1 MQGTT
6 FEPNSASIGAMSCWK
21 IKYCYSRLLLQSGLL
36 LFLLFPSLLYA
47 GGIRGFIKADD
58 GNPLP
63 YATIFVKQIGT
74 GAASDLQGRYEVA
87 LTPGSYDVAFQYLG
101 YETVIRKVDITA
113 DFIEINVTLKTQVMV
128 LKSVTVRAGKEDA
141 AYTIM
146 RKAIAKAKYHVQQ
159 IDFYTAKV
167 YIKGKGKL
175 TDYPWVAKKALEK
188 EGITKD
194 RLFISESV
202 SEIKYTRPNKFEEK
216 VIAVYTTGKD
226 RNTSPNEYV
235 FGSFYQPEIAETISP
250 LSPKSFSYYRFEF
263 LGSFKDQKYE
273 ISKIKVTPRSQGDN
287 VFEGI
292 IYIVE
297 DWWSIHSLD
306 FKTTKLGIELKVKQ
320 IYNPIEEKARLN
332 SEVGQAWLPISQQFN
347 ADGKVFGFEFTYNYL
362 ATVKDY
368 KITLN
373 PDLSEEMTVIDEKVA
388 KMEAKEVKS
397 KFSKKGQ
404 QLQERLAEG
413 KEVTN
418 KELRQLVKEYEKQEQ
433 RQEKEPEVISES
445 SYKVDSLAY
454 KKDSTFWTDIR
465 PAPLDTEEEIGY
477 KKNDSISE
485 IQRKRDEG
493 DSLKPSKSKG
503 FQIWDVL
510 IGDRFK
516 INKTSDFQIHSPF
529 GGFNTV
535 EGVNLIYK
543 VSYYKRW
550 VKRDSLDLDKR
561 PEVKRLEITPV
572 VRYAFSRDAFSGYLR
587 TDYRSPNTR
596 LTLEGGK
603 YIQQYN
609 NQDPI
614 HPIVNDFTT
623 LFLGDNLMKLYER
636 DFVDLNY
643 RQRIDEKYT
652 IQSNVSWSKRS
663 ELFNN
668 SSYTFFKSNKD
679 SYTPNAPVNAELAD
693 TSFPTNNALVGA
705 ISLEARPWQ
714 KYRIRNGRKLRAEN
728 TSPLFTLIYR
738 KGFNDLLGSDIDFDQ
753 VEVGVKHGLKI
764 GIRGKLDVAL
774 SAGKFLNTNK
784 LYFMDYHHFLGNRT
798 PFITTDPVGSFRLL
812 DYYAHSTSDQY
823 FTANV
828 HYHFRKFLVT
838 RIPKVRLT
846 GITENIFVNYLATP
860 TLGNYTEVGYGIEGI
875 LRLFRLEAAASFQN
889 GKYSGYGFRIGVA
902 TSLSVNFSD

>member
-1 MQGTT
+1 MIQK
-6 FEPNSASIGAMSCWK
+6 FLNFSSAKKAALV
-21 IKYCYSRLLLQSGLL
+21 LLLL
-36 LFLLFPSLLYA
+36 LFCFSQAMA
-47 GGIRGFIKADD
+47 GGIHGSIKSDD
-58 GNPLP
+58 GSTLA
-63 YATIFVKQIGT
+63 YATIFVKQTGT
-74 GAASDLQGRYEVA
+74 GAASDLQGRYEVTLA
-87 LTPGSYDVAFQYLG
+87 PGSYDVAFQYLG
-101 YETVIRKVDITA
+101 YETVLRKVEITNE
-113 DFIEINVTLKTQVMV
+113 FIEINIILKTQVMV
-128 LKSVTVRAGKEDA
+128 LQSVTVRAGKEDP

-175 TDYPWVAKKALEK
+175 TDYPWLAKKALEK

-226 RNTSPNEYV
+226 RNTSPNGYV

-250 LSPKSFSYYRFEF
+250 LSPKSFSYYRFEY

-273 ISKIKVTPRSQGDN
+273 ISKIRVTPRSKGDN
-287 VFEGI
+287 VFEGV

-297 DWWSIHSLD
+297 DAWSIHSLD
-306 FKTTKLGIELKVKQ
+306 FKTTKLGIDFQVKQ
-320 IYNPIEEKARLN
+320 IYNPIEDK
-332 SEVGQAWLPISQQFN
+332 AWLPISQQFSVE
-347 ADGKVFGFEFTYNYL
+347 GKVFGFEFEYSYL

-373 PDLSEEMTVIDEKVA
+373 PDLQQEVVVVDEKIE
-388 KMEAKEVKS
+388 KEQAKEVKT

-418 KELRQLVKEYEKQEQ
+418 KELKQLVKEYEKQEQ
-433 RQEKEPEVISES
+433 EQEKEPEVISES
-445 SYKVDSLAY
+445 SYKIDSLAY

-465 PAPLDTEEEIGY
+465 PAPLDVEEVRGY

-503 FQIWDVL
+503 FQVWDL
-510 IGDRFK
+510 LAGDRYK
-516 INKTSDFQIHSPF
+516 INKTSDFQIHTPF

-535 EGVNLIYK
+535 EGLNLIYK

-550 VKRDSLDLDKR
+550 VNRDTLNPEKR
-561 PEVKRLEITPV
+561 PEVKRLEIRPV
-572 VRYAFSRDAFSGYLR
+572 ARYAFSRNVFSGYLR
-587 TDYRSPNTR
+587 TDYRTQNTR
-596 LTLEGGK
+596 LTLEGGR

-609 NQDPI
+609 DDDPI

-652 IQSNVSWSKRS
+652 ITTNLSWAKRH
-663 ELFNN
+663 ELFNTTD
-668 SSYTFFKSNKD
+668 YTFFKSNKD
-679 SYTPNAPVNAELAD
+679 SYTLNAPVNEELLD
-693 TSFPTNNALVGA
+693 TSFPTNEAFIGT
-705 ISLEARPWQ
+705 IGIEARPWQ
-714 KYRIRNGRKLRAEN
+714 KYRIRDGRKFRAEN
-728 TSPLFTLIYR
+728 TSPIFSITYR
-738 KGFNDLLGSDIDFDQ
+738 KGFDGVFGSDVDFDQ
-753 VEVGVKHGLKI
+753 LEVGIKQGLKI

-774 SAGKFLNTNK
+774 NAGKFLNTKK
-784 LYFMDYHHFLGNRT
+784 LYFMDYQHFLGNRT

-812 DYYAHSTSDQY
+812 DYYQYSTRDKY

-828 HYHFRKFLVT
+828 HYHFRKLLVT
-838 RIPKVRLT
+838 RIPKVRLM
-846 GITENIFVNYLATP
+846 GITENIFINYLATP
-860 TLGNYTEVGYGIEGI
+860 SSANYTELGYGIDGI
-875 LRLFRLEAAASFQN
+875 LRVFRLEAAASFRQ
-889 GKYSGYGFRIGVA
+889 GTYSDVGFRIGVS
-902 TSLSVNFSD
+902 TSLSVNFND